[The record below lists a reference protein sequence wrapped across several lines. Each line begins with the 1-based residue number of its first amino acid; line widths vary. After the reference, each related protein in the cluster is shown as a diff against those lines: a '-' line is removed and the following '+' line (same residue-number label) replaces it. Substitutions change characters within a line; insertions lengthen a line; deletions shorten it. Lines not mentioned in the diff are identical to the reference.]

1 VDLCDEGGKTGEI
14 LKYFRLKDLG
24 SKSYVNLSQRAKTH
38 LHDVVLPSL
47 SDWASIK
54 AKQS

>member
-1 VDLCDEGGKTGEI
+1 VDLCDESGKTGEI